1 MMGRTH
7 SGEPKERCD
16 SVTFDTGLGV
26 LRIHVTEWQRNVGR
40 AGAGRR
46 TGQPRQNR
54 LRAKRPSAAG
64 DGRLAGQPVYRSTR
78 TASTCT

>member
-46 TGQPRQNR
+46 TGQPRQNSPAR
-54 LRAKRPSAAG
+54 EKAIG
-64 DGRLAGQPVYRSTR
+64 GRR
-78 TASTCT
+78 